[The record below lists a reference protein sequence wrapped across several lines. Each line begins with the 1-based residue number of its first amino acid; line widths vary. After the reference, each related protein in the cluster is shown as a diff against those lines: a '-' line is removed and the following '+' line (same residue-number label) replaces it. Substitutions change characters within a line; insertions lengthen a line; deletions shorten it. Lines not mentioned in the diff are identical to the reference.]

1 MAPALDPIPI
11 PPPSLPSP
19 PTLPSPLNSYVASG
33 LVMRVGRW
41 FPVWVPGPLGGE
53 SWHCLLGTPSCV
65 LKLFLLHHPFRG
77 KVRFSHLRISITI
90 GILFENS
97 SDSCSG
103 RRPAIDCTLTFH
115 CTSTPLSLALPLLSN
130 NPSPLGSDRS
140 GLVPR
145 WPPPPRTA
153 AAAAGRRWPPGR
165 SRRHSAGRI
174 FGAECCNKS
183 ATLDCSRM
191 GHTVCAFTDA
201 QRRGS
206 CRPFGQPD
214 VTPCSVPKAL
224 PSVMESTPRC
234 SR

>member
-1 MAPALDPIPI
+1 MSPSQVVFGFAKACHRSPSKRVRRRAGPQQPCPCLRARKMAAGRLTGHGWPDVCSTHEALGETPANGHLQ
-11 PPPSLPSP
+11 SL
-19 PTLPSPLNSYVASG
+19 G
-33 LVMRVGRW
+33 LWLAHLSRQLKTGESTEAAR
-41 FPVWVPGPLGGE
+41 VPG
-53 SWHCLLGTPSCV
+53 
-65 LKLFLLHHPFRG
+65 
-77 KVRFSHLRISITI
+77 
-90 GILFENS
+90 
-97 SDSCSG
+97 
-103 RRPAIDCTLTFH
+103 
-115 CTSTPLSLALPLLSN
+115 
-130 NPSPLGSDRS
+130 
-140 GLVPR
+140 
-145 WPPPPRTA
+145 